1 MLPTSNTESMPVAKS
16 DREADEIAP
25 YTTQNLARKEGQRLQ
40 EGLTLQHREGD
51 IGDETRAHCDFYL
64 IIFRK
69 GDRKHERQV
78 LTGRRERFSSTLASS
93 VCSSMGFKRAVMSCA
108 RMPVNHGNGSK
119 GREHRH
125 HSVFDDNWRDACLVC
140 DC

>member
-1 MLPTSNTESMPVAKS
+1 MPVAKS

-69 GDRKHERQV
+69 GDVNTKGKCLRGD
-78 LTGRRERFSSTLASS
+78 GR
-93 VCSSMGFKRAVMSCA
+93 
-108 RMPVNHGNGSK
+108 GS
-119 GREHRH
+119 
-125 HSVFDDNWRDACLVC
+125 LQP
-140 DC
+140 